1 MPTAHAR
8 RVRRMTQ
15 FGSAT
20 SVGTESAHNKQP
32 LVEVVNNSRLIRQQ
46 DLVPSDRLAG
56 LTATVIGAGAIGRQ
70 VALQLAS
77 IGVPSIQLIDFDTV
91 DETNITTQGYLATD
105 VGTLKVEA
113 TGSAINQIDSDIHV
127 EMINDRFRPRHTTGE
142 AIFCCVDSI
151 SARTAIWRSAGTG
164 CRFWADGR
172 MLGETMRILCVGDD
186 TGRSH
191 YPTTLFRQSE
201 AQQGQC
207 TARSTIYTANIA
219 AGLMLHQFTRWLR
232 GLPTD
237 QDVLVNL
244 LASEWMTTIQRAS
257 DHQP

>member
-8 RVRRMTQ
+8 RVCRMTRSESPA
-15 FGSAT
+15 SA
-20 SVGTESAHNKQP
+20 GTESVHSIQP
-32 LVEVVNNSRLIRQQ
+32 PVEAVNNSRLIRQQ

-56 LTATVIGAGAIGRQ
+56 LTATVIGVGAIGRQ

-105 VGTLKVEA
+105 VGGLKVEA
-113 TGSAINQIDSDIHV
+113 AQSAINQIDSDIHV
-127 EMINDRFRPRHTTGE
+127 ETINDRFRPRHTTGE

-151 SARTAIWRSAGTG
+151 SARTAIWRSASSD

-172 MLGETMRILCVGDD
+172 MLGETMRILCVAED

-191 YPTTLFRQSE
+191 YPTTLFRQSD
-201 AQQGQC
+201 AQRGQC

-232 GLPTD
+232 RLPVESGLT
-237 QDVLVNL
+237 LNL
-244 LASEWMTTIQRAS
+244 LASELITE
-257 DHQP
+257 P